1 MGVVPRPEIAG
12 LRAAVHGGIDYRELE
27 ARGLGPS
34 QVLDF
39 SANLNPLGP
48 APSVRRVL
56 AEMAQGSPDTVGRYP
71 DSMALALRRELVHH
85 LGVDV
90 DNLLAGNGSTELIR
104 LLALA
109 YFGRGD
115 RVIVVGPT
123 FGEYEV
129 ACRIAGA
136 SVVTEKLSSDRDFE
150 LEVEQLVSTIERVR
164 PKGVFLGN
172 PNNPTGRYL
181 GGEAVGRIL
190 EAAPGSLVVL
200 DEAYITFV
208 DATWNSVAMAGGDTR
223 SAATLVVL
231 RSMTKDYG
239 MAGLRLGYAVADSG
253 VISTLQRI
261 CPPWNVNAVAQEA
274 GRQALADTEYLEKTR
289 RELRRAKG
297 YLLDELTTMGWPPV
311 PSEANFFL
319 VRVGDA
325 GSLRYELLTRGVLV
339 RDCTSFGLGGY
350 VRIAA
355 RSMPDCRRLVAALKE
370 VRGLRTWGAQTVEGR
385 DSA

>member
-1 MGVVPRPEIAG
+1 VGLAPRPEAAG
-12 LRAAVHGGIDYRELE
+12 VRAVLHGGIDYGELE
-27 ARGLGPS
+27 ELGLEPS

-39 SANLNPLGP
+39 SANLNPFGP
-48 APSVRRVL
+48 APVVQRAVRTLLR
-56 AEMAQGSPDTVGRYP
+56 ESPDAVARYP
-71 DSMALALRRELVHH
+71 DSLSLRLRRALAERLAVDAESLV
-85 LGVDV
+85 V
-90 DNLLAGNGSTELIR
+90 GNGSTELIR

-115 RVIVVGPT
+115 RVLLVQPT

-136 SVVTEKLSSDRDFE
+136 SVVTEQLSPGRDFE
-150 LEVEQLVSTIERVR
+150 LDVDGMVSNIGRWR
-164 PKGVFLGN
+164 PKGVFLCN

-181 GGEAVGRIL
+181 PREAVERIVKS
-190 EAAPGSLVVL
+190 ARGALVVL

-208 DATWNSVAMAGGDTR
+208 DETWDSISLACGDAVEQMG
-223 SAATLVVL
+223 SLVVL

-239 MAGLRLGYAVADSG
+239 MAGLRLGYAVAG
-253 VISTLQRI
+253 REVICMLRRI
-261 CPPWNVNAVAQEA
+261 CPPWNVNALAQEA
-274 GRQALADTEYLEKTR
+274 AIAAIGDDDYLERTR
-289 RELRRAKG
+289 KELSKAKRYLVRELSAM
-297 YLLDELTTMGWPPV
+297 DWPPV

-325 GSLRYELLTRGVLV
+325 GQVRRELLKRGLLV

-355 RSMPDCRRLVAALKE
+355 RSMGDCRRLVAALKE
-370 VRGLRTWGAQTVEGR
+370 VRGIRT
-385 DSA
+385 